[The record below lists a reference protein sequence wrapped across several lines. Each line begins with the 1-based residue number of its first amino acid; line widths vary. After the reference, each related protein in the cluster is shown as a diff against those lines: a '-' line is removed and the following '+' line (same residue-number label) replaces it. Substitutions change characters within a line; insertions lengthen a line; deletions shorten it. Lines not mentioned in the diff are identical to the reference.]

1 MKLSDQQVDK
11 VRETTGLNPYP
22 EDAPAADELRSHFGD
37 HTFYLDTN
45 GLYIWEEEEGAADS
59 AARPATAVQIAAVT
73 KDANGT
79 PALMVVEPQKTS
91 AVVDLAEA

>member
-1 MKLSDQQVDK
+1 MKLTDQQVDR

-22 EDAPAADELRSHFGD
+22 DDAPAAAELRSHFGD

-45 GLYIWEEEEGAADS
+45 GLYIWEEEGAADGAS
-59 AARPATAVQIAAVT
+59 RPATAIQIAAVT

-91 AVVDLAEA
+91 AVIDLAKA